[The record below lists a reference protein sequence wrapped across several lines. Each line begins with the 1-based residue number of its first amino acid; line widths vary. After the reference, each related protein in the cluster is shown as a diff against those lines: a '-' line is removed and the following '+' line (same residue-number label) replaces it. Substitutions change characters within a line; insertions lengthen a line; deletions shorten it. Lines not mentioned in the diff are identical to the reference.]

1 MIEKNSTLEK
11 LDLTDCKL
19 TGENIIFIFNSKGSK
34 GLKHIILNLNE
45 IGDLGIVG
53 ILGFIKNS
61 PKIEILELTN
71 ISGND
76 MGFTTLF
83 NCVKNCENIKKIF
96 FGKNKVSSACLEEVK
111 KSGEELKNKELIIF
125 LDKPEGDKNPENF
138 EGIEFI

>member
-1 MIEKNSTLEK
+1 MIEKNITLKK

-45 IGDLGIVG
+45 ISDLGFVG
-53 ILGFIKNS
+53 TLGDRKNS

-71 ISGND
+71 IDRND
-76 MGFTTLF
+76 IGLTSLFNLF

-96 FGKNKVSSACLEEVK
+96 FGKNKVNSDCLEIVK
-111 KSGEELKNKELIIF
+111 KFGEELKNKELIIF
-125 LDKPEGDKNPENF
+125 LDKQEDNKEIEYIEGK
-138 EGIEFI
+138 